1 MSTPVQNAD
10 GKWVIPASQRPDGT
24 WRKEIFVKEG
34 YVVSFLI
41 VINIYQYTCYN
52 NVHNTI

>member
-34 YVVSFLI
+34 FVVSFLI
-41 VINIYQYTCYN
+41 VKYLSVLVIIIIMY
-52 NVHNTI
+52 VTI